1 MSEPIGNTIRP
12 LHLLS
17 QFSGLILFSVDF
29 KTFEVSCSKCD
40 VFFIVCHVVIVAYLN
55 FFYWTTVFDFSV
67 HTSEIVKKYFPT
79 VAYFNFVVFALA
91 KVWSFYHRKSYGR
104 LIQLAIE
111 VDAELNELGLSINNK
126 RNKAYI
132 WKILFFINGIH
143 TFLIFMCFVSQKL
156 YDLKVSN
163 FVSLFIMY
171 GFISDHI
178 LMSQFMTVVCITND
192 RIKALYELIW

>member
-40 VFFIVCHVVIVAYLN
+40 IFFIVCHVVIVAYLN
-55 FFYWTTVFDFSV
+55 FTYWTTVFDVSV
-67 HTSEIVKKYFPT
+67 HTSEIVKKYFPA

-91 KVWSFYHRKSYGR
+91 KVWSFYHRQSYGR

-111 VDAELNELGLSINNK
+111 VDTELSEFSFNINNK

-132 WKILFFINGIH
+132 WKILFLINGIH
-143 TFLIFMCFVSQKL
+143 TFLIFLCFVSQNFH
-156 YDLKVSN
+156 DMKVSN
-163 FVSLFIMY
+163 FVFVFIAY

-178 LMSQFMTVVCITND
+178 IMSQFATVVCITND
-192 RIKALYELIW
+192 RIKALYEMIR